1 LANNDYDIFNV
12 KQHWAELLGKTSF
25 KDDFFMIERHEND
38 NFIED
43 YQILMAISR
52 INAYIE
58 ISLIIPPNFPI
69 KSWEWWQR
77 VTTLEISDR
86 VTSKMMKLL
95 SKCGAHNI

>member
-1 LANNDYDIFNV
+1 
-12 KQHWAELLGKTSF
+12 
-25 KDDFFMIERHEND
+25 
-38 NFIED
+38 
-43 YQILMAISR
+43 MAISR

-58 ISLIIPPNFPI
+58 ISLLIPPNFPI

-77 VTTLEISDR
+77 VTTLDVSDR